1 MRFFVET
8 GVLVDA
14 ADYDG
19 RTALH
24 LACAAGSISTTHY
37 LLGAMADVE
46 VRDRWGKPPLIDAL
60 WTSNECA
67 ALLVQQCNAKLPLE
81 RAADPELCAL
91 YEAAAARD
99 MYATNRRLNARA
111 GRRKQLE
118 LLKRHR
124 SRELGVALR
133 ELVDDVGK
141 LYRAARPL
149 YSLLL
154 KHAERW
160 IESYGQMGAESDD
173 NSQASCSEEDWASD
187 YDSDDQV
194 PDGARGSTGGVSDGH
209 GRDTPEAGAHS
220 RVETPAV
227 DAAATA
233 KTFIR
238 LVLRLPRAEKA
249 LGALSAIFSARLSS
263 SSFAPFD
270 KAERLENEH
279 AAMIDMLVDAFGLEA
294 RLAET
299 VCDEIY
305 AELAQ
310 LLGASA
316 PHRPRQ
322 RAVAAPHLGASGD
335 DGVGCAR
342 DDVSSAAGSY
352 DKAGDAERD
361 DARPCV
367 FLSQVGYV
375 AAFCS
380 KSLTALLVQD
390 GHGEGGAGGADSPT
404 TSGTPK
410 RFARRLNGA
419 PASDMHSAPSR
430 WLSNVP
436 MAAVR
441 LSRISNGSAYA
452 PSEPLAAPRG
462 RGAAAA
468 GGVRSSNEH
477 SDLATVTLPVPVR
490 PGMRKTGGWGKFA
503 RRVVALRAFGSLT
516 TRRSTASVAR
526 PTGSAGGE
534 PRSIRVSRR
543 GAPTAES
550 RSLPTLPSG
559 GASADIKAAIAPAA
573 ELMAGLFAIF
583 DPNNRGIIKV
593 RHLRSLQGSL
603 GEMGGDE
610 IKSLI
615 THLSEASS
623 GLYGDSLVD
632 VMSAGEHKPRQLTK
646 VQFFAGAASWI
657 LAQGE
662 DDDVDSAGLPASRGG
677 SDQRGVR
684 GGGNKAVPALK
695 LRLGAV
701 SGGAGAKPP
710 GAARGPDSARDS
722 DDGDGAAPE
731 ATAAERT
738 LRAQLASAP
747 LLAALADAV
756 QLRID
761 VGRLRRDQ
769 PVEAEALIPLIL
781 NSVAVNPK
789 LVRKADVE
797 AWVFDALGLEISD
810 RAIEQR
816 NPAERHASVE
826 SALGAAATALEQS
839 SAAGGGRRASA
850 IGKDGEAEGRRNSG
864 LGSRRDS
871 AEAGAAKPHAA
882 TSAALGANAEGAP
895 RVQARWRE
903 LVTAL
908 RATSAQLRQTAKESG
923 AADAALASMIA
934 PLAAGWTD
942 RLRARFGL
950 KPPDARAG
958 AAGAAAAADLAAAD
972 DADAGS
978 EAGGVGG
985 ATAAMLAS
993 IESQGRHAVA
1003 KPWYVISHVSAT
1015 HRALTRFYLAL
1026 FAWEVIA
1033 QPATLCFWEN
1043 AKTLEWLFFSSY
1055 MIDALYIA
1063 RIAIR
1068 LHTSFVNAKSAII
1081 YDAAE
1086 IRTHYLTTEFA
1097 FDVFMTWP
1105 HNAFAIALS
1114 APPQVAYALRLFR
1127 LGLARYAWRAYA
1139 EWGKRQV
1146 DNDLVTGILRFLS
1159 ILVVVGH
1166 FCACM
1171 WNLLGFQFDGVATF
1185 TLQNWRPADP
1195 TFVRT
1200 WPAQY
1205 NGLFHEGGATDEND
1219 FLSADFSNAW
1229 IGVRRYS
1236 IALYMSLSM
1245 LSGLGINHLPTNYVE
1260 IAAYVGMLILSMTV
1274 YAWTVGQISTLVMK
1288 QDDEIVSKRSQLELV
1303 HAYLT
1308 HIDVPAELKAHVEGF
1323 FHARLRDASFSS
1335 VRDEDI
1341 AGMMPIALQIEVS
1354 RHTNRHLVG
1363 EAKLLRGCSD
1373 AFADRLSSLLR
1384 ERTLEPE
1391 TMLFREGEACKELL
1405 LVESGS
1411 VELWH
1416 GSDTPGGSGG
1426 ADDDDDD
1433 DDLQLAVAGDTVG
1446 DLAFVFG
1453 IRHFNS
1459 GRTASDVETRVF
1471 VLSNESYR
1479 ILLKTFPMQE
1489 DKVMDNAMLQ
1499 YDGMR
1504 TPPRAHSTRAPVPQR
1519 RAARDPLTRARPS
1532 DRATFHARVAVQGC
1546 SRAARANPNRRANRP
1561 RSARR

>member
-1 MRFFVET
+1 
-8 GVLVDA
+8 
-14 ADYDG
+14 
-19 RTALH
+19 
-24 LACAAGSISTTHY
+24 
-37 LLGAMADVE
+37 
-46 VRDRWGKPPLIDAL
+46 
-60 WTSNECA
+60 
-67 ALLVQQCNAKLPLE
+67 
-81 RAADPELCAL
+81 
-91 YEAAAARD
+91 
-99 MYATNRRLNARA
+99 
-111 GRRKQLE
+111 
-118 LLKRHR
+118 
-124 SRELGVALR
+124 
-133 ELVDDVGK
+133 
-141 LYRAARPL
+141 
-149 YSLLL
+149 
-154 KHAERW
+154 
-160 IESYGQMGAESDD
+160 
-173 NSQASCSEEDWASD
+173 
-187 YDSDDQV
+187 
-194 PDGARGSTGGVSDGH
+194 
-209 GRDTPEAGAHS
+209 
-220 RVETPAV
+220 
-227 DAAATA
+227 
-233 KTFIR
+233 
-238 LVLRLPRAEKA
+238 
-249 LGALSAIFSARLSS
+249 
-263 SSFAPFD
+263 
-270 KAERLENEH
+270 
-279 AAMIDMLVDAFGLEA
+279 
-294 RLAET
+294 
-299 VCDEIY
+299 
-305 AELAQ
+305 
-310 LLGASA
+310 
-316 PHRPRQ
+316 
-322 RAVAAPHLGASGD
+322 
-335 DGVGCAR
+335 
-342 DDVSSAAGSY
+342 
-352 DKAGDAERD
+352 
-361 DARPCV
+361 
-367 FLSQVGYV
+367 
-375 AAFCS
+375 
-380 KSLTALLVQD
+380 
-390 GHGEGGAGGADSPT
+390 
-404 TSGTPK
+404 
-410 RFARRLNGA
+410 
-419 PASDMHSAPSR
+419 
-430 WLSNVP
+430 
-436 MAAVR
+436 
-441 LSRISNGSAYA
+441 
-452 PSEPLAAPRG
+452 
-462 RGAAAA
+462 
-468 GGVRSSNEH
+468 
-477 SDLATVTLPVPVR
+477 
-490 PGMRKTGGWGKFA
+490 
-503 RRVVALRAFGSLT
+503 
-516 TRRSTASVAR
+516 
-526 PTGSAGGE
+526 
-534 PRSIRVSRR
+534 
-543 GAPTAES
+543 
-550 RSLPTLPSG
+550 
-559 GASADIKAAIAPAA
+559 
-573 ELMAGLFAIF
+573 
-583 DPNNRGIIKV
+583 
-593 RHLRSLQGSL
+593 
-603 GEMGGDE
+603 MGGDE

-701 SGGAGAKPP
+701 
-710 GAARGPDSARDS
+710 

-942 RLRARFGL
+942 RL
-950 KPPDARAG
+950 P
-958 AAGAAAAADLAAAD
+958 D

-985 ATAAMLAS
+985 ATAAMLARREPGAGTR
-993 IESQGRHAVA
+993 IA
-1003 KPWYVISHVSAT
+1003 KPWYVISH
-1015 HRALTRFYLAL
+1015 
-1026 FAWEVIA
+1026 
-1033 QPATLCFWEN
+1033 PATLCFWEN

-1205 NGLFHEGGATDEND
+1205 NG
-1219 FLSADFSNAW
+1219 
-1229 IGVRRYS
+1229 
-1236 IALYMSLSM
+1236 
-1245 LSGLGINHLPTNYVE
+1245 
-1260 IAAYVGMLILSMTV
+1260 
-1274 YAWTVGQISTLVMK
+1274 
-1288 QDDEIVSKRSQLELV
+1288 
-1303 HAYLT
+1303 
-1308 HIDVPAELKAHVEGF
+1308 
-1323 FHARLRDASFSS
+1323 
-1335 VRDEDI
+1335 
-1341 AGMMPIALQIEVS
+1341 
-1354 RHTNRHLVG
+1354 
-1363 EAKLLRGCSD
+1363 
-1373 AFADRLSSLLR
+1373 
-1384 ERTLEPE
+1384 
-1391 TMLFREGEACKELL
+1391 
-1405 LVESGS
+1405 
-1411 VELWH
+1411 
-1416 GSDTPGGSGG
+1416 
-1426 ADDDDDD
+1426 
-1433 DDLQLAVAGDTVG
+1433 
-1446 DLAFVFG
+1446 
-1453 IRHFNS
+1453 
-1459 GRTASDVETRVF
+1459 
-1471 VLSNESYR
+1471 
-1479 ILLKTFPMQE
+1479 
-1489 DKVMDNAMLQ
+1489 
-1499 YDGMR
+1499 
-1504 TPPRAHSTRAPVPQR
+1504 PVPR
-1519 RAARDPLTRARPS
+1519 G
-1532 DRATFHARVAVQGC
+1532 GC
-1546 SRAARANPNRRANRP
+1546 NR
-1561 RSARR
+1561 